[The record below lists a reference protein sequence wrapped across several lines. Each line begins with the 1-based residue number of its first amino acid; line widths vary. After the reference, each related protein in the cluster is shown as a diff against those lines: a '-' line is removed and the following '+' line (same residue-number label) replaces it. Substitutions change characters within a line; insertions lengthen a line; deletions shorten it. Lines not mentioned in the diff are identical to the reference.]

1 MVVSMLQF
9 VIELPEITSIKDKRR
24 IVKSIKD
31 KLHHKYHLSISE
43 VDLHDSLAF
52 SQIGAAIVSN
62 SRQFGETVLQKAI
75 RFVENEGTG
84 RLHDYSIHT
93 EFY

>member
-9 VIELPEITSIKDKRR
+9 VIELPEATSIKDKRR
-24 IVKSIKD
+24 VVKSIKD
-31 KLHHKYHLSISE
+31 KLQHKYHLSISE
-43 VDLHDSLAF
+43 VDLQDSLSF
-52 SQIGAAIVSN
+52 SQIGAAVVSN
-62 SRQFGETVLQKAI
+62 SKQHGESVLQKAI
-75 RFVENEGTG
+75 QFVENEGTG

>member
-9 VIELPEITSIKDKRR
+9 VIELPEMTSIKEKRR

-31 KLHHKYHLSISE
+31 RLHHKFHLSISE
-43 VDLHDSLAF
+43 VDLHDSLSF
-52 SQIGAAIVSN
+52 SQIGAAVVSN
-62 SRQFGETVLQKAI
+62 SKQFGESVLQKAI
-75 RFVENEGTG
+75 RFVENEGSG

-93 EFY
+93 EFF

>member
-1 MVVSMLQF
+1 MMQF
-9 VIELPEITSIKDKRR
+9 VIELPEVTSIKDKRR

-31 KLHHKYHLSISE
+31 KLHRKYRLSVSE
-43 VDLHDSLAF
+43 VDLNDSLAF

-62 SRQFGETVLQKAI
+62 SKTFGESVLQKAI
-75 RFVENEGTG
+75 RFVENESGG

-93 EFY
+93 EFF